1 MRSRPRGTEWRSYV
15 GHVLHHRH
23 HDRPVTS
30 RSLRRRSVPQQ
41 LPPPVPGFVAR
52 RFYLEELT
60 RLANIDDDGLSA
72 AVLCGTS
79 GVGKTALAV
88 QWAHENLNRFPDG
101 QLYMDLRGSGTAS
114 RPVQPGDALVRFLL
128 TLGVHPI
135 RMPITVDEKAAL
147 YRTLLAG
154 RRTLI
159 LLDNAHSPAQVRPL
173 LPGSPTS
180 MVLVT
185 SRDRL
190 AGLVA
195 ANGATRIE
203 LDPFDSSEAV
213 MFERSRALLAPLG
226 SDGTRRV

>member
-15 GHVLHHRH
+15 GHLLHHRH

-30 RSLRRRSVPQQ
+30 RSLPPTHVPQQ
-41 LPPPVPGFVAR
+41 LPPPVPGFVGR
-52 RFYLEELT
+52 RFHLEELT

-79 GVGKTALAV
+79 GVGKTALAIH
-88 QWAHENLNRFPDG
+88 WAHENINRFPDG
-101 QLYMDLRGSGTAS
+101 QLYLDLRGSGTAG

-159 LLDNAHSPAQVRPL
+159 LLDNARSPAQVRPL

-195 ANGATRIE
+195 TNGATRIE
-203 LDPFDSSEAV
+203 LD
-213 MFERSRALLAPLG
+213 L
-226 SDGTRRV
+226 